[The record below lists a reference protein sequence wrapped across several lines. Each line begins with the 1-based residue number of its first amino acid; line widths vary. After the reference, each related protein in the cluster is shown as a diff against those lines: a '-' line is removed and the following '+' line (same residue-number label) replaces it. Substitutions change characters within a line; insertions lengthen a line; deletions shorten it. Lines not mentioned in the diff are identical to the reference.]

1 MKRVLVSA
9 CLLGQPVRYDG
20 QAKPLA
26 DARLERWRAEG
37 RLLAFCP
44 ECAAGLPT
52 PRPPA
57 ERRLTPHGPRVVA
70 EDGHD
75 LSAVFAEGA
84 AQALAFA
91 RSQGAVCAL
100 LKEGSPSCG
109 VHRIY
114 DGSFSGR
121 SIAGAGLTTEVLRA
135 AGFPVFSEAELEAVE
150 SLLAGH
156 EDHEGHGGTPR

>member
-9 CLLGQPVRYDG
+9 CLLGQAVRYDG

-91 RSQGAVCAL
+91 RNQGAVCAL

-114 DGSFSGR
+114 DGSFSGQ
-121 SIAGAGLTTEVLRA
+121 SIAGAGLTTEALRA
-135 AGFPVFSEAELEAVE
+135 AAFPVFCEEELNAVE
-150 SLLAGH
+150 ALFV
-156 EDHEGHGGTPR
+156 EGENGPGATR

>member
-1 MKRVLVSA
+1 MKRLLVSA

-20 QAKPLA
+20 QSKPVP
-26 DARLERWRAEG
+26 DARLERWATEG
-37 RLLAFCP
+37 RLVPFCP

-75 LSAVFAEGA
+75 LSAAFAEGA

-114 DGSFSGR
+114 DGSFSGQ
-121 SIAGAGLTTEVLRA
+121 SIAGAGLTTEALRA
-135 AGFPVFSEAELEAVE
+135 AAFPVFCEEELDAVE
-150 SLLAGH
+150 ALFV
-156 EDHEGHGGTPR
+156 EGENGPGATR